1 MNQVINLKENII
13 ASLDNENFQE
23 LFINQLGW
31 DVVRDKET
39 TYNITNEISGSI
51 IAQKCGVDVWKIETP
66 NENFDKKVVMK
77 FLKSKSTEYFILY
90 IVNQIQE
97 WEFPS
102 NGRIYRYQYKK
113 NFHNDSFIQRLV
125 GLSFTPEESSEATII
140 DVLERLNSNFNT
152 DNVSKRFYSDYMK
165 IHNKISDSLTLIEA
179 DKDKDRIA
187 NSLLTR
193 YLFTYFIQKKGFL
206 DNNLDYLNNLYSE
219 YKTLD
224 LHENFYDSV
233 LSPLFYYYLGS
244 DQDYSVE
251 TLNKVSSI
259 IGEVPEIKGDIY
271 SLTTVESK
279 YISKI
284 KYEDKIFELIYEFL
298 ESYRWHLD
306 ETPSLENNE
315 INPEILG
322 YILQQYVT
330 GVEEG
335 DEAGAFYTKNDI
347 TDYITS
353 KTLSFKLLNIIDPS
367 GSITK
372 KLLIDHP
379 QHYIESSFKISEQ
392 DSLNSVKELLSGETP
407 ALY

>member
-39 TYNITNEISGSI
+39 TYKITNEISANI
-51 IAQKCGVDVWKIETP
+51 IAQKCGVDVWKIEIP
-66 NENFDKKVVMK
+66 NENFDKKTVMK

-140 DVLERLNSNFNT
+140 DVLDRLNSNFNT

-165 IHNKISDSLTLIEA
+165 IHNKISDSLTLVED

-206 DNNLDYLNNLYSE
+206 DNNLD
-219 YKTLD
+219 
-224 LHENFYDSV
+224 
-233 LSPLFYYYLGS
+233 
-244 DQDYSVE
+244 
-251 TLNKVSSI
+251 
-259 IGEVPEIKGDIY
+259 
-271 SLTTVESK
+271 
-279 YISKI
+279 
-284 KYEDKIFELIYEFL
+284 
-298 ESYRWHLD
+298 
-306 ETPSLENNE
+306 
-315 INPEILG
+315 
-322 YILQQYVT
+322 
-330 GVEEG
+330 
-335 DEAGAFYTKNDI
+335 
-347 TDYITS
+347 
-353 KTLSFKLLNIIDPS
+353 
-367 GSITK
+367 
-372 KLLIDHP
+372 
-379 QHYIESSFKISEQ
+379 
-392 DSLNSVKELLSGETP
+392 
-407 ALY
+407 